1 MVAVLP
7 GGDVD
12 PLLRHALRHGLAA
25 ADGCLSLRLAA
36 TGAERCAEV
45 GAPLRDAGC
54 RVTGRR
60 RGG

>member
-45 GAPLRDAGC
+45 GAPCATRAAG
-54 RVTGRR
+54 
-60 RGG
+60 